1 MKIIVRLEEKG
12 AFDTLK
18 PEEDFRIDEKHKT
31 TQCDVCCG
39 TALTV
44 FIRHNDM
51 KESEEAI

>member
-12 AFDTLK
+12 TFDTLK

-31 TQCDVCCG
+31 TRCDICHG

-44 FIRHNDM
+44 FVRHHGM
-51 KESEEAI
+51 KESEEAV